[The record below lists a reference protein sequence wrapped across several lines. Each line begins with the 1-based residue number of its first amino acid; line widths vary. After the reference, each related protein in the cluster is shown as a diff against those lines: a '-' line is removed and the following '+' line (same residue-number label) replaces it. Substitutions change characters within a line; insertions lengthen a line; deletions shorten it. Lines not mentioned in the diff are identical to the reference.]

1 MPKWSETRISYDFLV
16 VNFQFY
22 ILSFFDSELSY
33 MVWIFSSK
41 CIQLINLD
49 CLLCQSAIT
58 CKLSLKTKTK
68 TKTNLPACERF
79 IILRSVKK
87 DGFGGHEPG
96 EVQHFACVISHASF
110 LLQRLA
116 CSMVSFQFILFL
128 LELPPTL
135 IVMANCHSKK
145 WTNQQKIGSFKEQL
159 CKDTFS
165 YTVVWLTSKTL
176 WHTLTA

>member
-1 MPKWSETRISYDFLV
+1 
-16 VNFQFY
+16 
-22 ILSFFDSELSY
+22 
-33 MVWIFSSK
+33 MVWIFSLK
-41 CIQLINLD
+41 CIQFINLD

-58 CKLSLKTKTK
+58 CKLSLKTKP
-68 TKTNLPACERF
+68 KTNLPACERF

-87 DGFGGHEPG
+87 DWFGGHEPG

-110 LLQRLA
+110 LLQWLA

-128 LELPPTL
+128 LELPPML
-135 IVMANCHSKK
+135 IVMANYSYSKRQ
-145 WTNQQKIGSFKEQL
+145 TNQQKIGSFKEQL

-165 YTVVWLTSKTL
+165 CTVVRLMSKTL

>member
-1 MPKWSETRISYDFLV
+1 MTQKT
-16 VNFQFY
+16 
-22 ILSFFDSELSY
+22 
-33 MVWIFSSK
+33 
-41 CIQLINLD
+41 IQIY
-49 CLLCQSAIT
+49 
-58 CKLSLKTKTK
+58 KLYTFRRKNSDHIRQLRVKKTQYVKLKIY
-68 TKTNLPACERF
+68 N
-79 IILRSVKK
+79 KK

-176 WHTLTA
+176 